1 MCRTDAHAL
10 FCMPVTN
17 IAAYRFAPLE
27 NLKVLREDLLRTC
40 RAEGL
45 KGTILLS
52 TEGINLFVAGERP
65 AVDALLDRLRA
76 IPGLQDLEA
85 KYSESEDQPF
95 NRMLVRI
102 KREIIAFGVE
112 GIDPASRTAPKISPR
127 ELKDLLDRGE
137 PVTLLDTR
145 NDYEYKLGT
154 FRGAVTMELGH
165 FRDFPQVARTLPE
178 DLKER
183 PVVMFCT
190 GGIRC
195 EKAGPYMEKLG
206 YSHVR
211 QLDGGILRYFEE
223 CGSAHYDGECFVFD
237 QRVGVDPALRETS
250 ATVCHNCLA
259 PLTEDEQK
267 HPHYQP
273 PRSCPHCFVTPEE
286 RARQTL
292 LKRREA
298 LIAAANPLPGS
309 LPYENRRPI
318 NVPGKFDGAR
328 VIQLLEGLLG
338 HAATTDWAHACAAGH
353 IQDAQGNLLATTDR
367 VRSGDRL
374 VHVRPGETEPAVN
387 AGIDLI
393 YEDDAIL
400 VLHKPAPL
408 PMHPGGRFN
417 RNTLVHI
424 LHTAFAPLKPRPAH
438 RLDANTTGLV
448 VCSKTAHIARRL
460 QPLFA
465 QGRVEKT
472 YLARVWGHPPEDRF
486 TCSAP
491 IGRETIETGCRDI
504 DEVGGLPAQTDFRVI
519 QRLPAGDKA
528 PPTTLLE
535 ITPHN
540 GRTNQIRLHLRH
552 LGFPICGDPAY
563 LPCGEIG
570 EIQTLPVDAPPLCLH
585 ASALRFPHPVSGE
598 TLAFEAPA
606 QTWTKTPDP

>member
-1 MCRTDAHAL
+1 MCRADAHAL
-10 FCMPVTN
+10 FIMPVTN

-40 RAEGL
+40 QAAGL

-52 TEGINLFVAGERP
+52 TEGINLFVAGERL
-65 AVDALLDRLRA
+65 AVDQVLDHLRA

-112 GIDPASRTAPKISPR
+112 GIDPANRTAPKISPR
-127 ELKDLLDRGE
+127 ELKALLDRGE

-165 FRDFPQVARTLPE
+165 FRDFPQAARTLPE

-206 YSHVR
+206 YTQVR
-211 QLDGGILRYFEE
+211 QLDGGILKYFEE

-237 QRVGVDPALRETS
+237 QRVGLDPALRES
-250 ATVCHNCLA
+250 SSVVCHNCLA
-259 PLTEDEQK
+259 PLTEEEQK
-267 HPHYQP
+267 HPHYEP
-273 PRSCPHCFVTPEE
+273 PRSCPHCFVTPDE
-286 RARQTL
+286 RAQRTL

-328 VIQLLEGLLG
+328 VIDLLEGLLG
-338 HAATTDWAHACAAGH
+338 HAATTDWASECAAGH
-353 IQDAQGNLLATTDR
+353 LQNACGKVLAETDR
-367 VRSGDRL
+367 VCAGDRL
-374 VHVRPGETEPAVN
+374 VHVRPGEIEPAVN
-387 AGIDLI
+387 AAIDLLH
-393 YEDDAIL
+393 EDDAIL
-400 VLHKPAPL
+400 VLNKPAPL

-465 QGRVEKT
+465 DGRVEKT
-472 YLARVWGHPPEDRF
+472 YFARVCGHPPEDQF
-486 TCSAP
+486 SCSAP
-491 IGRETIETGCRDI
+491 IGRETIGTGCREI
-504 DEVGGLPAQTDFRVI
+504 DETNGLPARTDFRVLE
-519 QRLPAGDKA
+519 RSAASDGA
-528 PPTTLLE
+528 PPTALLE

-563 LPCGEIG
+563 LADGEIG
-570 EIQTLPVDAPPLCLH
+570 EIQTLPIGAPPLCLH
-585 ASALRFPHPVSGE
+585 ARALRFPHPVSGE
-598 TLAFEAPA
+598 PLAFEAPPPPWA
-606 QTWTKTPDP
+606 